1 MSNQL
6 VTKFKSLTATE
17 LYQPCDPDLFTF
29 ATTNEVADTEEV
41 IGQPRAVEAIE
52 FGVGIE
58 QNGYNIF
65 ALGLVGSGRHALVR
79 RAFEQKAATEP
90 IPPDLCYVNNF
101 DQPYKPQALRLP
113 PGKGSEL
120 RHDMESLVEELRTAL
135 SAAFESDEYQ
145 NRRQE
150 IEEEL
155 NEQQE
160 QAFTKVQNQAKEKS
174 IALLRTPNGLVF
186 APMRDGQVLSP
197 EEAQKLSDE
206 ERTVLEGEV
215 GKLQDE
221 LQKILRQLPRAQRQ
235 ARDRLQEL
243 NREIANF
250 AVSGSM
256 DDLREKYS
264 TLPAVVDYLNAVQK
278 DAIENVQDFFAAAE
292 DHQGAQPEVGS
303 GSPATR
309 RSADFPALRRY
320 QVNVLVDHSNT
331 HGAPVVY
338 ENNPTY
344 QNLLGR
350 LEYMAQMGAFTT
362 DYNLLKAGAL
372 HRANGGYLI
381 LDARDLL
388 LQPYAWEGLKR
399 ALRVC
404 LVQIESPNQAWGL
417 ISTVTLEPEPTPLDV
432 KIALVGDAQLYY
444 VLSANDPEFG
454 QFFKV
459 AADFA
464 DQMDRTPESQKLF
477 AQLIAHLVRKNN
489 LRPFDRSGVA
499 RVVEQSARMVEDAS
513 KLSTRVQSIA
523 DLLREADYWSRMNGH
538 TTVNADD
545 VQRALDAA
553 AYRSDRWRERTQEAI
568 LRETILI
575 DTVGAKVGHI
585 NGLSVIQMSSF
596 SFGRPSRITAR
607 IQMGRG
613 EVVDIEREVALSG
626 PIHSKGVLILAAFL
640 RGRYGADKPL
650 SLSAS
655 LVFEQSY
662 SGVEGDSASSAELY
676 ALLSAIAEVPI
687 KQSLAVTGS
696 VNQYGQVQA
705 IGGANEK
712 IEGFFD
718 LCKARGLTGEQ
729 GVMIPASNIKH
740 LMLRHDVVAAV
751 EAGQFAVYAVEHIDQ
766 GIEILT
772 GVPSGERDAMGNYPE
787 GSINARVEKRLL
799 AMAEKLKE
807 FNAAPKNGNGEQAET
822 TKHEKQKS
830 GKKKALKTGKKKAKE
845 TSKKTAQG
853 AAE

>member
-1 MSNQL
+1 
-6 VTKFKSLTATE
+6 
-17 LYQPCDPDLFTF
+17 
-29 ATTNEVADTEEV
+29 
-41 IGQPRAVEAIE
+41 
-52 FGVGIE
+52 
-58 QNGYNIF
+58 
-65 ALGLVGSGRHALVR
+65 
-79 RAFEQKAATEP
+79 
-90 IPPDLCYVNNF
+90 DLCYVNNF
-101 DQPYKPQALRLP
+101 EQPYKPQALRLP
-113 PGKGSEL
+113 AGKGSEL
-120 RHDMESLVEELRTAL
+120 RHDMERLIEELRTAL

-155 NEQQE
+155 NDQQE
-160 QAFTKVQNQAKEKS
+160 QAFAKVQGQAKEKN

-197 EEAQKLSDE
+197 EEAQKLNDE
-206 ERTVLEGEV
+206 ERQLLESEV
-215 GKLQDE
+215 EKLQDE

-243 NREIANF
+243 NREIANY
-250 AVSGSM
+250 AVSGLI
-256 DDLREKYS
+256 DDLHEKYS
-264 TLPAVVDYLNAVQK
+264 AIPAVLEYLNAVQK
-278 DAIENVQDFFAAAE
+278 DVVENVRDFFPSAENGPAAP
-292 DHQGAQPEVGS
+292 PEG
-303 GSPATR
+303 GPALPAPH
-309 RSADFPALRRY
+309 RSIDLPSLRRY
-320 QVNVLVDHSNT
+320 QVNVLVDHST
-331 HGAPVVY
+331 TQGAPVIY

-362 DYNLLKAGAL
+362 DFNLLKAGAL
-372 HRANGGYLI
+372 HRANGGYLL

-399 ALRVC
+399 ALRAC

-444 VLSANDPEFG
+444 MLSANDPEFG

-464 DQMDRTPESQKLF
+464 DQMDRTPETQLLF

-499 RVVEQSARMVEDAS
+499 RVIEQSARMVEDAS
-513 KLSTRVQSIA
+513 KLSTRTQSIA

-538 TTVNADD
+538 EAVNAAD

-553 AYRSDRWRERTQEAI
+553 IYRSDRWHERTQEAI
-568 LRETILI
+568 LRETIFI
-575 DTVGAKVGHI
+575 DTAGAKVGHI
-585 NGLSVIQMSSF
+585 NGLSVIQMSAF
-596 SFGRPSRITAR
+596 SFGQPSRITAR
-607 IQMGRG
+607 VQMGRG
-613 EVVDIEREVALSG
+613 EVIDIEREVDLSG

-662 SGVEGDSASSAELY
+662 GGVDGDSASSAELY

-705 IGGANEK
+705 IGGVNEK
-712 IEGFFD
+712 IEGFFG
-718 LCKARGLTGEQ
+718 LCQARGLTGEQ
-729 GVMIPASNIKH
+729 GVMIPAANIKH

-751 EAGQFAVYAVEHIDQ
+751 EAGRFSIYAVETIDQ

-772 GVPSGERDAMGNYPE
+772 GMPGGERDAEGHYPE
-787 GSINARVEKRLL
+787 ASINARVEKRLS

-807 FNAAPKNGNGEQAET
+807 FNAPLKNGNGHQTET
-822 TKHEKQKS
+822 KQLVKQSTEMPDKQKTS
-830 GKKKALKTGKKKAKE
+830 EKKASKADKKKVKKAKKKAT
-845 TSKKTAQG
+845 QG
-853 AAE
+853 AVG